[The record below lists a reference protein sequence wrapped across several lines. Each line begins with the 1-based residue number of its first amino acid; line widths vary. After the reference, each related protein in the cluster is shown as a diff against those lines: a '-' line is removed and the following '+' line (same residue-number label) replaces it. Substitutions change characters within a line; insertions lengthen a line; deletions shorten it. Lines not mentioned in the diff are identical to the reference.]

1 MNKKLVIFIGPP
13 GSGKGTIANLLED
26 NLGFKHMESS
36 KLIEEK
42 FEKTKPGDPEWEEV
56 EKERELFNAGVLT
69 TSSFVFGL
77 IKGKV
82 QEMSALGKSIVLS
95 GSPRTLEEARYEL
108 PIFIE
113 EYGKEN
119 VHVILMDVSPEVS
132 ISRNS
137 RRRIC
142 EKKRHPI
149 PWTPETE
156 NITVCPEDGSRLI
169 DRGTLDDPET
179 IKIRLETYA
188 KETEPI
194 LGYIEEEFGIT
205 PVIVDGEQEVDVRF
219 EETKKAIG
227 L

>member
-42 FEKTKPGDPEWEEV
+42 FEKTKPGDPDWDEV
-56 EKERELFNAGVLT
+56 EKERELFDAGVLT

-82 QEMSALGKSIVLS
+82 REMSALGKSVVLS
-95 GSPRTLEEARYEL
+95 GSPRTLEEAGFEL

-113 EYGKEN
+113 EYSKEN

-142 EKKRHPI
+142 KKERHPI

-156 NITVCPEDGSRLI
+156 NITVCPEDGSNLI

-179 IKIRLETYA
+179 IKIRLETYK

-194 LGYIEEEFGIT
+194 LGYIEKEFGIA
-205 PVIVDGEQEVDVRF
+205 PVFVDGEQEVDVRF
-219 EETKKAIG
+219 EETKKAME